1 MESQVKHRP
10 VIISFEG
17 WIPPGLLQW
26 MLATYG
32 SELADYWGHGGGD
45 VAEATAS
52 YFVDRTADEDFVID
66 VRSRY
71 SSKPGTEI
79 PPMTYEYF
87 MATR

>member
-1 MESQVKHRP
+1 
-10 VIISFEG
+10 
-17 WIPPGLLQW
+17 

-52 YFVDRTADEDFVID
+52 YLDKAEDEDFVID

-79 PPMTYEYF
+79 LVMTYEYF